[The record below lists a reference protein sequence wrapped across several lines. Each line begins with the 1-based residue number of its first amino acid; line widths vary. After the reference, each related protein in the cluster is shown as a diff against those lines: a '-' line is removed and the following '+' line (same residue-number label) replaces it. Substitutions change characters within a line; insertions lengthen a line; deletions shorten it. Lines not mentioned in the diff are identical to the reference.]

1 MPLAHTNKRFI
12 KDFLLP
18 FPVADPEYIFYYV
31 NLFDEVYHSKEKYDM
46 YLTLFNKL
54 GGDENFFLY
63 SKEIQE
69 AALNKIKNSPAYDS
83 FIHDTC
89 DLFSG
94 YKWLATNV
102 PKGQVYKGINDGK
115 KFLSIDLV
123 KANYQALKYYT
134 RNILDLPANEDD
146 LILGTNSFDEFIRK
160 FTEEEYFMKAKKF
173 RQVIFGNM
181 NPKRQQTI
189 QKYIINEIL
198 AYLFTNNLIPKENL
212 KDYTSDEIVFEITNI
227 DIQDILDDLK
237 WLQSEMKI
245 DLHLDIYTLKW
256 LKKKGDNEN
265 SKEGF
270 FVREFDDGRIDF
282 KGIENS
288 LMPQVYKHYK
298 GMFDLRE
305 EDLLFYASNG
315 MLARYVKPIEW

>member
-1 MPLAHTNKRFI
+1 MPLAHTNRRFI

-46 YLTLFNKL
+46 YLALFNKL
-54 GGDENFFLY
+54 GGDEKFFVY

-69 AALNKIKNSPAYDS
+69 NALNKIKNSPAYDS
-83 FIHDTC
+83 FIHDTR

-115 KFLSIDLV
+115 RFLSIDLV

-134 RNILDLPANEDD
+134 RNILNLPANEDD

-160 FTEEEYFMKAKKF
+160 FTEEEYFTKAKKF

-198 AYLFTNNLIPKENL
+198 TYLLDGLLSIENL
-212 KDYTSDEIVFEITNI
+212 KDYTSDEIVFEIDENVNVDNI
-227 DIQDILDDLK
+227 LGKFQAK
-237 WLQSEMKI
+237 QKEMNI

-256 LKKKGDNEN
+256 LKKAGDNEN

-282 KGIENS
+282 KGVESS

-315 MLARYVKPIEW
+315 MLARYIKPIEW